1 MQTTQALNIIKATID
16 ASIKAG
22 VIQNIEQASAILQAY
37 TVIQNTISKPN
48 DTGAN

>member
-1 MQTTQALNIIKATID
+1 MQAGQALNIIKQALD

-22 VIQNIEQASAILQAY
+22 VVQNMEQASAILQAY